1 MSRNYKNAFEESQCF
16 VFFARVFVDRFV
28 CTCLHGA
35 SRCTAAARVESTGR
49 PPTYVNCTDWPIIEA
64 KITDFLIRL
73 AVQSNGTELHLR
85 AINSVRAHRKRYSI
99 RAKLQLPNASEQW
112 CNLEI
117 EEEYAMDYAKIDD

>member
-1 MSRNYKNAFEESQCF
+1 MHMPSRCVA
-16 VFFARVFVDRFV
+16 
-28 CTCLHGA
+28 LHGRSQ
-35 SRCTAAARVESTGR
+35 SRIHWS